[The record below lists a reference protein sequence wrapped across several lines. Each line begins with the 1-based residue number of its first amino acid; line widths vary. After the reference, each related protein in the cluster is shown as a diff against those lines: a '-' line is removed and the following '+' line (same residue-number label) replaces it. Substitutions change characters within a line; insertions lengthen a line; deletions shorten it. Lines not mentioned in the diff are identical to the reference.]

1 MNKSYKKYISAI
13 VIGLIASFIWVLGT
27 SISSGETKNPNEL
40 FSYIL
45 FFSVFLFVI
54 FYSIFSESLKRVWG
68 IGCFLT
74 SLGFFYL
81 PLAAT
86 FSVGSAAVSNIDA
99 TETGLNA
106 ERAGAVVQGAIGTA
120 VVGIASTIIGIFF
133 GIIFLVIALKLLKE
147 KEVIKFTKGKKQAR
161 TYLLS
166 IAVVGILVG
175 GLSPFGIYSKFLPNT
190 TSTNVY
196 EFSDKE
202 TDTRETDTKETNKE
216 TNKETV
222 NKSNMTP
229 EQCYEAKYTQ
239 FRNEM
244 EKELKEQGEEE
255 PYAEQQLVPQ
265 GMRSAFME
273 DCKLK

>member
-13 VIGLIASFIWVLGT
+13 IIGLIASFIWVLGT

-68 IGCFLT
+68 IGCLLT

-86 FSVGSAAVSNIDA
+86 FSVGSAAVSSIDA

-190 TSTNVY
+190 TST
-196 EFSDKE
+196 K
-202 TDTRETDTKETNKE
+202 ETDTKETDTKE